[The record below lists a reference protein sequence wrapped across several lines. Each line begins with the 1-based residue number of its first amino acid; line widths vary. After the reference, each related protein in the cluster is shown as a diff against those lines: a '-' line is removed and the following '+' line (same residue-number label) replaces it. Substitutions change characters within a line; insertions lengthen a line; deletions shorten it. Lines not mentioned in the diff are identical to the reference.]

1 MPALARRLTKTTTDG
16 RSKLAPFSNF
26 TILAISLFK
35 DRSLSIRQAA
45 YGLAGIPVASKPEA
59 GVSDVVQKD
68 EWIQPHPSGRWAERP
83 LPCCSEDMFI
93 LAPAFPP

>member
-26 TILAISLFK
+26 TILAISRFK

-45 YGLAGIPVASKPEA
+45 YGLAGIPVVSKPEA
-59 GVSDVVQKD
+59 GVSDVEQKD
-68 EWIQPHPSGRWAERP
+68 EWIQPQLQRALGRAT
-83 LPCCSEDMFI
+83 
-93 LAPAFPP
+93 PPVLQ